1 MTFLLIPT
9 ATETASIT
17 GPTYAPITSFL
28 TYRLRHCHA
37 YSQHTK
43 RRSTGL
49 AAMTLAELA
58 GRLLKGPGYS
68 QPHPGAGL
76 YSDTRPSLERVSGSS
91 FVTPAETGGSRI
103 AGSGGLISDAFGEP
117 KVPSLHAPSWGKS
130 RPLSDIRELT
140 EPSLADT
147 IPRKLL
153 SDNNLSRNISR
164 PKLSRKPSAASRRRP
179 STDTRHGE
187 NREPDRKNSIE
198 SNGGRSMY
206 RGRSS
211 RTPSPPSPADD
222 NNSISSMYSI
232 PLGSVPPRSSSR
244 ARARVACQARQ
255 GSEGLLSSFT
265 QRPPA
270 HTAVDHALSRSG
282 HPLSPTRHVAT
293 QIDPTLHD
301 NNSGKLSRTFTRNPL
316 SKELLEFPTHR
327 HPRIE
332 LALDLSAGVF
342 VGGGSIEG
350 TIQISIDD
358 AERIRHRRTLDI
370 ARISIDLIGIEEM
383 SGNRRCVFLNL
394 ATELIDENHPPPQHM
409 VYDQK
414 PIGSNDLFWHL
425 MPSVT
430 HLAFSLSLP
439 LNVGPPP
446 FNSKNA
452 RIRYALSASLLI
464 RDHGKQYIV
473 RTSDDVTAL
482 SVYDPEKALMSLPSP
497 LTASDEWVKVRDTRL
512 DIVRVTAGL
521 HRQVWVSG
529 TSLYV
534 DVHIANNSRKSVRKI
549 ELQLERDI
557 LCYKHAAASTME
569 KSAGQ
574 ARIFDNN
581 ERSILS
587 KSLVKHG
594 AAGWHGVDPHQTHLR
609 TCDLEVPRGHATVKC
624 GKYFEVRYFLN
635 VIVGSAHTRLVTVQ
649 LPIVLIHMNSLDVV
663 PNSVAQVA
671 LAIEVKRTAGA
682 NQHDNR
688 PSELGRKRS
697 QSIQGRAFAAP
708 RMQSLDR
715 LHAQVED
722 LHELGEILNHSPRKY
737 AIRRTNSDR
746 DYHTPPSNRKGR
758 VVDDGVAAELQ
769 NRLRRAHSNET
780 IASRRQNTLDRG
792 ASKSK
797 RAESALG
804 FREAEVRDDMELA
817 GLGLSGEAP
826 FKQRLERS
834 RSRQY
839 QFVKKNSVERWRD
852 VASSGVGWLKGHNG
866 GSKDERE
873 REDWV

>member
-1 MTFLLIPT
+1 M
-9 ATETASIT
+9 
-17 GPTYAPITSFL
+17 
-28 TYRLRHCHA
+28 
-37 YSQHTK
+37 K
-43 RRSTGL
+43 
-49 AAMTLAELA
+49 LAELA
-58 GRLLKGPGYS
+58 GRLLKGSGHSQAQPGDGSYS
-68 QPHPGAGL
+68 E
-76 YSDTRPSLERVSGSS
+76 TRPSFERVSGSS
-91 FVTPAETGGSRI
+91 FAASPELGVSGS
-103 AGSGGLISDAFGEP
+103 ASSEGMVNSAFGELRA
-117 KVPSLHAPSWGKS
+117 PSLHAPSWAKA

-147 IPRKLL
+147 IPRRLL
-153 SDNNLSRNISR
+153 SDNNLPRSLSR
-164 PKLSRKPSAASRRRP
+164 PELSRKQSAASRRRP
-179 STDTRHGE
+179 STDTRYGE
-187 NREPDRKNSIE
+187 NREPDRKNSVD

-211 RTPSPPSPADD
+211 RTPSPPSPAD
-222 NNSISSMYSI
+222 NSSLSSIYSI
-232 PLGSVPPRSSSR
+232 PPGSVPPRSSSR
-244 ARARVACQARQ
+244 TRAR
-255 GSEGLLSSFT
+255 SESRPRRAHAAQQFSTT

-270 HTAVDHALSRSG
+270 SIATHTIPTIPRPPSRGAG
-282 HPLSPTRHVAT
+282 HTIPRHGQSLSPLRHVAT
-293 QIDPTLHD
+293 RIDHTSY
-301 NNSGKLSRTFTRNPL
+301 NNNRCIPSRTFIREPL
-316 SKELLEFPTHR
+316 SKELLEFPSHR

-332 LALDLSAGVF
+332 LGLDLSASIF

-350 TIQISIDD
+350 TVQINIDD

-370 ARISIDLIGIEEM
+370 ARISIDLLGIEEM
-383 SGNRRCVFLNL
+383 SGSRRSVFLNL
-394 ATELIDENHPPPQHM
+394 ATELIDEDHPPPSHM

-414 PIGSNDLFWHL
+414 PISSNDLFWHL
-425 MPSVT
+425 MPSFT
-430 HLAFSLSLP
+430 NLAFSLSLP

-446 FNSKNA
+446 FHSKNA
-452 RIRYALSASLLI
+452 RIRYALCVSLLI

-473 RTSDDVTAL
+473 RTSDDVTVL

-497 LTASDEWVKVRDTRL
+497 LTASDEWVKIRDTSL
-512 DIVRVTAGL
+512 DVVKVTAGL

-529 TSLYV
+529 TSIYV
-534 DVHIANNSRKSVRKI
+534 DVHIMNNSRKAIKKI

-587 KSLVKHG
+587 KSSVKQG
-594 AAGWHGVDPHQTHLR
+594 AAGWHGVPSHQTHIR

-635 VIVGSAHTRLVTVQ
+635 VIVGSAHTKLVTVQ

-671 LAIEVKRTAGA
+671 MAIEEKRTAHTYQRG
-682 NQHDNR
+682 HS
-688 PSELGRKRS
+688 PSQLGRKRS
-697 QSIQGRAFAAP
+697 QSVQGRAFAAP

-715 LHAQVED
+715 MRAQVED
-722 LHELGEILNHSPRKY
+722 LQELGETLDHSPRKY
-737 AIRRTNSDR
+737 AIRRMDSNW

-758 VVDDGVAAELQ
+758 VVEDGVAAELQ
-769 NRLRRAHSNET
+769 DRLRRVRSNET
-780 IASRRQNTLDRG
+780 IGSKQQTLNRG
-792 ASKSK
+792 NSSKSK
-797 RAESALG
+797 RAQSALG

-817 GLGLSGEAP
+817 GLGISGEGP

-839 QFVKKNSVERWRD
+839 QFVKKKSVERWKG
-852 VASSGVGWLKGHNG
+852 VASSGVGWLKGNNG
-866 GSKDERE
+866 GSKDERV